1 MTPRQDSDNNN
12 KESDDKP
19 DIVNN
24 NPTNTEDIKDSEHI
38 KNTAKLVDADNN
50 PTVDT
55 KLSLTE
61 SLGNKKVRD
70 VPAPSS
76 SLVTS
81 VLSPTG
87 ARNKVV
93 TSPTTKEDDDDM
105 AELWAKLR
113 CGSLRTEEVAERERK
128 KEERLKNRQ
137 NRCADYPG
145 LAFGSAMYGSD
156 TMMKFNIIKNELQNI
171 MRSQLKRVD
180 GEVNA
185 LSSRVKQLDKN
196 LEQSEMY
203 IRTATAALAD
213 AVSLQIEES
222 KSLSDQQE
230 SQQDNLSSFDQHVLF
245 LEAQLK
251 EAKLKAS
258 QSFQILEDCYQ
269 AQESLY
275 PSTPT
280 LPNPPTSTPSPPI
293 VPPTRSSSQLQ
304 PDLLLNNVTQPVV
317 DNLNRVNEANNNI
330 TTTTFIGSSDNTCLK
345 TRITEEDSANANL
358 PV

>member
-1 MTPRQDSDNNN
+1 MTPRHDSDNNN
-12 KESDDKP
+12 KESDNKT

-24 NPTNTEDIKDSEHI
+24 NPTNTEDIKDSEDK

-50 PTVDT
+50 PMTD
-55 KLSLTE
+55 
-61 SLGNKKVRD
+61 SLGNGKVREE
-70 VPAPSS
+70 PALSSYLAPS
-76 SLVTS
+76 
-81 VLSPTG
+81 VLFPTG
-87 ARNKVV
+87 ARSKVA

-180 GEVNA
+180 GEVKA

-196 LEQSEMY
+196 LEQSENY

-213 AVSLQIEES
+213 AVLLQIEES

-230 SQQDNLSSFDQHVLF
+230 SQQDNLSAFDQHVLF

-275 PSTPT
+275 PSTPS
-280 LPNPPTSTPSPPI
+280 LSAPPTSPLSPPI

-345 TRITEEDSANANL
+345 TRISEEDSANANL